1 MQYFFN
7 LRHCN
12 DFRNVTNDIIFQVC
26 GHTSGIYLMPN
37 LGQVRQ
43 DNSKVSIIFR
53 FENIACLSYY
63 IDDINLKVGNTDII
77 F

>member
-26 GHTSGIYLMPN
+26 GQASGIYLMPN

-43 DNSKVSIIFR
+43 DISKVSIIFR
-53 FENIACLSYY
+53 DENIACLSYY
-63 IDDINLKVGNTDII
+63 IDDINLKVGNNDII